1 MNVIFN
7 KIYIFDIKSKEAY
20 AMEFKKGINVITSS
34 DIDGTDRGKSVLL
47 RSLYHSL
54 GADSHFDETWNE
66 NDKVYILNFST
77 GNTEYYIY
85 RSKRLFKIFNNK
97 IKLIFTTIH
106 RSELAKFL
114 GNLVDF
120 TIYLPNKNTDQLEI
134 APPVYSFLLN
144 FLDQDH
150 YEGTKFSSFKNL
162 AQFSNFKL
170 KVIYSHLGIFDNSYF
185 ETEKQKEKLGK
196 EIKVKKEEVDAL
208 EKMKD
213 KTMYLLD
220 DFSCPET
227 VKALEN
233 ELKIETK
240 KYSALMNEMNRIRN
254 KLVGLRGEFEER
266 RITLNQISK
275 FEGKKEKE
283 ISLMLKSKECP
294 ECHTVLNNTIKL
306 RSKRYNQID
315 NVIGFKDSI
324 RTENSQIKDEIIKY
338 EGQYSELTLKLKNH
352 NERIHKNQKEVKD
365 YIQFRGL
372 NKLVDDI
379 NSDLLE
385 DNRIINN
392 LEEELKIVKKE
403 LKAVNKRKKAADE
416 LYYGLIDRLK
426 IKFNLNEL
434 EVVNYEKLSK
444 NFCASGSNKPLS
456 TVIWYMALNEMKD
469 KYNPNGT
476 KFPMVFD
483 SPNNAEMDQEK
494 KHALVQYIMDSGKQF
509 NQLIVSAIGFSKD
522 TYTLYNEVYINR
534 LENIKYCLLDGGTY
548 KQYYKILSIM
558 NDA

>member
-20 AMEFKKGINVITSS
+20 VMEFKKGINVITSS

-54 GADSHFDETWNE
+54 GADSHFDEKWNE

-77 GNTEYYIY
+77 GNTEYYVY
-85 RSKRLFKIFNNK
+85 RSQRLFKIFNIK
-97 IKLIFTTIH
+97 MKLIFTTIH

-150 YEGTKFSSFKNL
+150 YEGTKFSSFKKL
-162 AQFSNFKL
+162 AQFSDFKL

-254 KLVGLRGEFEER
+254 KLVELRGEFEER

-294 ECHTVLNNTIKL
+294 ECHTVLNSTITL

-324 RTENSQIKDEIIKY
+324 KTENTQIKDEIIKY

-392 LEEELKIVKKE
+392 LEEELEIVKKE
-403 LKAVNKRKKAADE
+403 LKAVNKRKKEVDE
-416 LYYGLIDRLK
+416 LYYILIDRLK

-509 NQLIVSAIGFSKD
+509 NQLIVSAIGFSED
-522 TYTLYNEVYINR
+522 TYTLYNEVNINR
-534 LENIKYCLLDGGTY
+534 LENIKYCLLDGETY

>member
-1 MNVIFN
+1 
-7 KIYIFDIKSKEAY
+7 
-20 AMEFKKGINVITSS
+20 MEFKKGINVITSS

-54 GADSHFDETWNE
+54 GADSHFDEKWDE
-66 NDKVYILNFST
+66 NNKVYILNFST
-77 GNTEYYIY
+77 GNTEYYVY
-85 RSKRLFKIFNNK
+85 RSQRLFKIFNSK
-97 IKLIFTTIH
+97 MKLIFTTIH

-162 AQFSNFKL
+162 SQFSNFKL

-254 KLVGLRGEFEER
+254 KLVELRDEFEER

-283 ISLMLKSKECP
+283 ISLMLKLKECP
-294 ECHTVLNNTIKL
+294 ECHTVLNSTIRL

-324 RTENSQIKDEIIKY
+324 RIENTQIKDEIIKY

-379 NSDLLE
+379 NRDLLE

-403 LKAVNKRKKAADE
+403 LEAVNKRKKAADE
-416 LYYGLIDRLK
+416 LYYRLIDRLK

-469 KYNPNGT
+469 KYNPNGM

-509 NQLIVSAIGFSKD
+509 NQLIVSAIGFSED
-522 TYTLYNEVYINR
+522 TYTLYNEVNINR

>member
-20 AMEFKKGINVITSS
+20 VMEFKKGINVITSS

-54 GADSHFDETWNE
+54 GADSHFDEKWNE

-77 GNTEYYIY
+77 GNTEYYVY
-85 RSKRLFKIFNNK
+85 RSQRLFKIFNIK
-97 IKLIFTTIH
+97 MKLIFTTIH

-150 YEGTKFSSFKNL
+150 YEGTKFSSFKKL
-162 AQFSNFKL
+162 AQFSDFKL

-254 KLVGLRGEFEER
+254 KLVELRGEFEER

-294 ECHTVLNNTIKL
+294 ECHTVLNSTIKL

-324 RTENSQIKDEIIKY
+324 KTENTQIKDEIIKY

-392 LEEELKIVKKE
+392 LEEELEIVKKE
-403 LKAVNKRKKAADE
+403 LKAVNKRKKEVDE
-416 LYYGLIDRLK
+416 LYYILIDRLK

-509 NQLIVSAIGFSKD
+509 NQLIVSAIGFSED
-522 TYTLYNEVYINR
+522 TYTLYNEVNINR
-534 LENIKYCLLDGGTY
+534 LENIKYCLLDGETY

>member
-20 AMEFKKGINVITSS
+20 VMEFKKGINVITSS

-54 GADSHFDETWNE
+54 GADSHFDEKWNE

-77 GNTEYYIY
+77 GNTEYYVY
-85 RSKRLFKIFNNK
+85 RSQRLFKIFNIK
-97 IKLIFTTIH
+97 MKLIFTTIH

-150 YEGTKFSSFKNL
+150 YEGTKFSSFKKL
-162 AQFSNFKL
+162 AQFSDFKL

-254 KLVGLRGEFEER
+254 KLVELRGEFEER

-294 ECHTVLNNTIKL
+294 ECHTVLNSTITL

-324 RTENSQIKDEIIKY
+324 KTENTQIKDEIIKY

-392 LEEELKIVKKE
+392 LEEELEIVKKE
-403 LKAVNKRKKAADE
+403 LKAVNKRKKEVDE
-416 LYYGLIDRLK
+416 LYYILIDRLK

-483 SPNNAEMDQEK
+483 SPNNAEMNQEK

-509 NQLIVSAIGFSKD
+509 NQLIVSAIGFSED
-522 TYTLYNEVYINR
+522 TYTLYNEVNINR
-534 LENIKYCLLDGGTY
+534 LENIKYCLLDGETY

>member
-1 MNVIFN
+1 
-7 KIYIFDIKSKEAY
+7 
-20 AMEFKKGINVITSS
+20 MEFKKGINVITSS

-54 GADSHFDETWNE
+54 GADSHFDEKWNE
-66 NDKVYILNFST
+66 NDKVYILSFST
-77 GNTEYYIY
+77 GNTEYYVY
-85 RSKRLFKIFNNK
+85 RSQRLFKIFNSK
-97 IKLIFTTIH
+97 MKLIFTTIH

-162 AQFSNFKL
+162 AQFRDFKL

-185 ETEKQKEKLGK
+185 ETEKQKEKLEK
-196 EIKVKKEEVDAL
+196 EIKVKKEELDAL

-220 DFSCPET
+220 GFSCPET

-233 ELKIETK
+233 EIKIETK
-240 KYSALMNEMNRIRN
+240 KYSELMNEMNRIRN
-254 KLVGLRGEFEER
+254 KLVELRGEFEER
-266 RITLNQISK
+266 LITLNQISK

-283 ISLMLKSKECP
+283 ISLMLKLKECP
-294 ECHTVLNNTIKL
+294 ECHTVLNSTIKL

-324 RTENSQIKDEIIKY
+324 RTENTQIKDEIIKY

-365 YIQFRGL
+365 YIQFSGL

-385 DNRIINN
+385 DNQIINN
-392 LEEELKIVKKE
+392 LEEELRIIKKE
-403 LKAVNKRKKAADE
+403 LKAVNERKKSADE

-483 SPNNAEMDQEK
+483 SPNNAETDQEK
-494 KHALVQYIMDSGKQF
+494 KHALVQYIMDSGKKF
-509 NQLIVSAIGFSKD
+509 NQLIVSAIGFSED

-534 LENIKYCLLDGGTY
+534 LENIKYCLLDGETY
-548 KQYYKILSIM
+548 KQYYEILSIM

>member
-1 MNVIFN
+1 
-7 KIYIFDIKSKEAY
+7 
-20 AMEFKKGINVITSS
+20 
-34 DIDGTDRGKSVLL
+34 
-47 RSLYHSL
+47 L
-54 GADSHFDETWNE
+54 GADSHFDEKWNE
-66 NDKVYILNFST
+66 NNKVYILNFST
-77 GNTEYYIY
+77 GNTEYYVY
-85 RSKRLFKIFNNK
+85 RSQRLFKIFDSK
-97 IKLIFTTIH
+97 MKLIFTTIH

-162 AQFSNFKL
+162 SQFSNFKL

-254 KLVGLRGEFEER
+254 KLVELRDEFEER

-283 ISLMLKSKECP
+283 ISLMLKLKECP
-294 ECHTVLNNTIKL
+294 ECHTALNSTIKL

-324 RTENSQIKDEIIKY
+324 RIENTQIKDEIIKY

-379 NSDLLE
+379 NRDLLE

-416 LYYGLIDRLK
+416 LYYRLIDRLK

-469 KYNPNGT
+469 KYNPNGM

-509 NQLIVSAIGFSKD
+509 NQLIVSAIGFSED
-522 TYTLYNEVYINR
+522 TYTLYNEVNINR
-534 LENIKYCLLDGGTY
+534 LENIKYCLLDEGTY